1 MKAKSLL
8 LLRISIG
15 LLILWWGVD
24 KVINTG
30 HGTKVAEHFY
40 FGILSGASTI
50 KILGILQV
58 IIGALMIVGL
68 FRKYI
73 YPAVLAITVVT
84 AIAVWK
90 SIIDPWGLFLE
101 GSNVLFFPSL
111 ITAAAAWVLMVFK
124 DEDTITMDKQ

>member
-50 KILGILQV
+50 KILGLLQV
-58 IIGALMIVGL
+58 VIGALMILGL

-90 SIIDPWGLFLE
+90 SIIDPWGLILE

-111 ITAAAAWVLMVFK
+111 ITAAAAWVLLVFK
-124 DEDTITMDKQ
+124 AEDTITMDK